1 MDNLPLTRNTYII
14 ISNLVY
20 FLIIGSPLPQLRHR
34 GVALNPAQLLMNLP
48 SAADMQD
55 DIEDDEDDTN
65 PGLSLRPLTHEG
77 LCFCFDAS
85 SHIFSIFFFQRKCSF
100 CVQCLFFV
108 IVIFI
113 TPELQEKSVQ
123 SYASSTESPRE
134 KGHSRA
140 HSHRNTLKI

>member
-20 FLIIGSPLPQLRHR
+20 FLIIGSPLHQLQHR
-34 GVALNPAQLLMNLP
+34 GVPLNPAQLLMNLP

-77 LCFCFDAS
+77 
-85 SHIFSIFFFQRKCSF
+85 
-100 CVQCLFFV
+100 
-108 IVIFI
+108 
-113 TPELQEKSVQ
+113 
-123 SYASSTESPRE
+123 
-134 KGHSRA
+134 
-140 HSHRNTLKI
+140 